1 MRIVIDFIP
10 QEAQRYDTLGDWTWD
25 DDETL
30 RISTSED
37 DGEDAAFLVAL
48 HELTEAWLCRKAG
61 ITQEDVDAF
70 DLTFVAPDDDPDAEP
85 GDDPASPY
93 REQHRKAML
102 IEHLLAIFLGVSDYG
117 MIR

>member
-10 QEAQRYDTLGDWTWD
+10 HEAQRYDTLGDWTWD

-30 RISTSED
+30 RISASED

-70 DLTFVAPDDDPDAEP
+70 DFAYAGDGEP
-85 GDDPASPY
+85 GEQPDCIY
-93 REQHRKAML
+93 RVEHRRAALVEMMV
-102 IEHLLAIFLGVSDYG
+102 AQFLGFGDYSA
-117 MIR
+117 